1 MGFLQSVKILF
12 VVVSVV
18 LILAGLA
25 LLIWPAFSAS
35 ALCAALGV
43 VFILCGAVRLAGYC
57 ANDLYRLAFQ
67 FDLAAGLLLIALGAA
82 LILRAPEAMTGLS
95 LMIGVF
101 ALTDSALRLQTALD
115 AKRFGL
121 RNWPG
126 ILVFALCG
134 GALGA
139 LLLIRPFGGRLL
151 VRAMGA
157 ALAVGGVE
165 NLLLG
170 LCAFRVPRRSS
181 SPVVEVEAEY
191 VIDED

>member
-1 MGFLQSVKILF
+1 MRFVQSIKILF
-12 VVVSVV
+12 AVVSAV

-25 LLIWPAFSAS
+25 LLIWPEISAS

-43 VFILCGAVRLAGYC
+43 IFVLCGVVRLAGYC

-67 FDLAAGLLLIALGAA
+67 FDLAVGLLLIALGAA
-82 LILRAPEAMTGLS
+82 LIFRAPGAMAGLP
-95 LMIGVF
+95 LIIGVF
-101 ALTDSALRLQTALD
+101 VLTDSALRLQTALD

-121 RNWPG
+121 RSWPG
-126 ILVFALCG
+126 ILIFALCG
-134 GALGA
+134 GVFGA

-170 LCAFRVPRRSS
+170 LCAVRAPRSSS
-181 SPVVEVEAEY
+181 SPVIEAGY
-191 VIDED
+191 FIDED